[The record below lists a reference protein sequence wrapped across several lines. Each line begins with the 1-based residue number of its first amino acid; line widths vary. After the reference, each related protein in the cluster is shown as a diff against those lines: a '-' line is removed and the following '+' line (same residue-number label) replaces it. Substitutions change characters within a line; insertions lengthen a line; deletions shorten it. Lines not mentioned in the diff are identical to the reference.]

1 MIEWHSNSALGPN
14 WLLQKSSNSRNR
26 ISGIWACHAGG
37 RGSVAPAI
45 SFAPKSRYLASRPV
59 RAIGAARLT
68 LRRSVPSIGMAQAMV
83 AWQRLSR
90 GSREDL

>member
-1 MIEWHSNSALGPN
+1 
-14 WLLQKSSNSRNR
+14 
-26 ISGIWACHAGG
+26 
-37 RGSVAPAI
+37 
-45 SFAPKSRYLASRPV
+45 LASRPV
-59 RAIGAARLT
+59 RAICAARLT